1 MLARMAAARTVAAG
15 FAILA
20 FLHCGESEVPAPPLA
35 DCASAVASIA
45 SGFGARGPHSVTVE
59 TFPNPRW
66 PGQRVSVHLPADA
79 PPPVPV
85 VLFAH
90 ANEQSDPAIYAAL
103 IDHIASRGTAVVFSP
118 YAIGTAVHEDRYDAL
133 WSGFEAAVEALG
145 DRLDV
150 SRMGFVGHSYGAGAL
165 PFLAHRAL
173 REKGWGADGS
183 LLYGMA
189 PWYAL
194 AITPEQMRDL
204 PGSLRV
210 LIQVFEDDNATDH
223 RIAIEQFHAI
233 GVPEDSKEF
242 VLVRSDAN
250 GSCRLPA
257 THSVPQ
263 SKGLRARDD
272 AIDLYGVHRL
282 FDALA
287 AYAFAGDETG
297 RRIALGHGSAEQ
309 VAMGHWPD
317 GTPVAPL
324 VISRDPRPL
333 RREEDYIFRHGD
345 RDGWRRYGERGRGAV
360 RNAR

>member
-1 MLARMAAARTVAAG
+1 MLARMAAARTAVAG
-15 FAILA
+15 FAL
-20 FLHCGESEVPAPPLA
+20 LGLLCCGESTAPAPPLA
-35 DCASAVASIA
+35 DCASAVAPIA
-45 SGFGARGPHSVTVE
+45 AGFGARGPHPVAVE
-59 TFPNPRW
+59 TLPNPRW

-79 PPPVPV
+79 LAPVPV

-103 IDHIASRGTAVVFSP
+103 IDHIASRGTAVVFPP

-133 WSGFEAAVEALG
+133 WSGFEAAVEFLG

-165 PFLAHRAL
+165 PFLAQRAL
-173 REKGWGADGS
+173 REKGWGADGA
-183 LLYGMA
+183 LLYAMA

-194 AITPEQMRDL
+194 FVTPEQMRDF
-204 PGSLRV
+204 PERLRV

-223 RIAIEQFHAI
+223 RIAIDQFHAI
-233 GVPEDSKEF
+233 GVPGDSKEF

-250 GSCRLPA
+250 GGCRLPA
-257 THSVPQ
+257 VHTVPQ
-263 SKGLRARDD
+263 STRLGARDD

-287 AYAFAGDETG
+287 AYAFEGDETG
-297 RRIALGHGSAEQ
+297 RRIALGHGTAEQ
-309 VAMGHWPD
+309 VAMGHWLD

-333 RREEDYIFRHGD
+333 RAEEEYLFRHGD
-345 RDGWRRYGERGRGAV
+345 RDGWRRYGGRGE
-360 RNAR
+360 

>member
-1 MLARMAAARTVAAG
+1 MLARMATARTGVAG
-15 FAILA
+15 FAFLA
-20 FLHCGESEVPAPPLA
+20 LLNCVESTAPAPPAA
-35 DCASAVASIA
+35 DCASTVAPIA
-45 SGFGARGPHSVTVE
+45 AGFGVPGPHSVTVE
-59 TFPNPRW
+59 TLPNPRW
-66 PGQRVSVHLPADA
+66 PGQRVSVHLPAGA

-103 IDHIASRGTAVVFSP
+103 IDHIVGRGTAVVFSP

-133 WSGFEAAVEALG
+133 WSGFEAAVEGLD
-145 DRLDV
+145 DRLDA

-173 REKGWGADGS
+173 REKGWGANGA
-183 LLYGMA
+183 LLYAMA

-194 AITPEQMRDL
+194 HVTPEQMRDL
-204 PGSLRV
+204 PERLRV

-223 RIAIEQFHAI
+223 RIAIDQFHAI

-242 VLVRSDAN
+242 ILVRSDAN
-250 GSCRLPA
+250 GGCRLPA
-257 THSVPQ
+257 VHTVPQ

-272 AIDLYGVHRL
+272 AIDFYGVHRL

-297 RRIALGHGSAEQ
+297 RRIALGNGSAEQ
-309 VAMGHWPD
+309 VAMGRWSD
-317 GTPVAPL
+317 GTPVVPL
-324 VISRDPRPL
+324 VASRDPRPL
-333 RREEDYIFRHGD
+333 RDQEAYLFRHRD
-345 RDGWRRYGERGRGAV
+345 RDGWRRYGERGE
-360 RNAR
+360 